1 MSLLLDGSMMAMVKN
16 DCLIIKEIRASST
29 I

>member
-1 MSLLLDGSMMAMVKN
+1 MSLLRDGTIMAMVKN
-16 DCLIIKEIRASST
+16 DGLIIKEIRASST